1 MGFELF
7 GELYQHW
14 KIRTDGL
21 FMPSADKTY
30 HLTLLTL
37 QIKRLVPVFG
47 MVVDQNRFFYSNA
60 IASLHTALQCCFL

>member
-1 MGFELF
+1 MGFEFF

-14 KIRTDGL
+14 KIGADGS
-21 FMPSADKTY
+21 FMPGAGKTY